1 MKILI
6 NRDTISSMD
15 IYTSLSKDE
24 ISQIASEDLLIT
36 KEVNSNL
43 RALLDSIKDKIL
55 ISDKTLLSIIA
66 AINAGYNVI
75 LYGPPGTAKS
85 TLSEILPKVLWNA
98 KCNIH
103 TADSDW
109 SVKKVIGG
117 LTVSYEINGDDVK
130 ELITPKDGYLIE
142 DIFDCYKVIKCH
154 GAYDTVFSVIDEF
167 NRTNMDECLGPMF
180 TAMGSENK
188 IIKLDYNRNFGD
200 RPLEITIPKKYR
212 IICNMNKYDR
222 TFTNDLSEALTRR
235 FKWIFVGVPSAE
247 EYQIE
252 KELIKKRVFEN
263 VKPTDIPSNNQL
275 EKIIDYKNN
284 PFFDKNI
291 SDKIFSI
298 LQTIRED
305 FEIGTAYGID
315 ALKLAFN
322 FFYLK
327 LNLIDFSNTDITISK
342 LIETSDYE
350 NLINSIKDQT
360 VKENIKDVDICTIA
374 PTMEDIHS
382 VNERVSI
389 SSTKRVYEWLKE
401 TLKKYNSRGKN
412 D

>member
-1 MKILI
+1 
-6 NRDTISSMD
+6 MD
-15 IYTSLSKDE
+15 FYTSMTKEE
-24 ISQIASEDLLIT
+24 ISQIASDELLIS

-43 RALLDSIKDKIL
+43 RALLDSIKDRIL

-117 LTVSYEINGDDVK
+117 LTIAYEINGNSVK
-130 ELITPKDGYLIE
+130 EQITPKDGYLVE
-142 DIFDCYKVIKCH
+142 DIFDCYKAAKCH
-154 GAYDTVFSVIDEF
+154 EQYDTVFSVIDEF

-180 TAMGSENK
+180 TAMGSDNK
-188 IIKLDYNRNFGD
+188 VIKLDYNKNFGNK
-200 RPLEITIPKKYR
+200 PLEITIPKKYR

-235 FKWIFVGVPSAE
+235 FKWIFVGTPSAE
-247 EYQIE
+247 EFQIE

-263 VKPTDIPSNNQL
+263 QRPSDIPSNDQL
-275 EKIIDYKNN
+275 EKIIEYKNN
-284 PFFDKNI
+284 SFFDTNI
-291 SDKIFSI
+291 SEKIFSI

-315 ALKLAFN
+315 ALKLAYN
-322 FFYLK
+322 FFFLK
-327 LNLIDFSNTDITISK
+327 IKLIDFSNTDITIEK
-342 LIETSDYE
+342 LLEEPDYQRLIESIQDETLKVKVTNE
-350 NLINSIKDQT
+350 ILNLIKDT
-360 VKENIKDVDICTIA
+360 IDAALTMTIA
-374 PTMEDIHS
+374 PLFDAIEDLDTIDKIKNLLS
-382 VNERVSI
+382 DYPQCLNELSRVNLIV
-389 SSTKRVYEWLKE
+389 
-401 TLKKYNSRGKN
+401 
-412 D
+412 

>member
-1 MKILI
+1 
-6 NRDTISSMD
+6 MD
-15 IYTSLSKDE
+15 FYTSTPIEKIKE
-24 ISQIASEDLLIT
+24 IASKDLLIT
-36 KEVNSNL
+36 KNVSTNL
-43 RALLDSIKDKIL
+43 RLLLDSIKERIL
-55 ISDKTLLSIIA
+55 ISDNTLLSIIA
-66 AINAGYNVI
+66 AINAGFNII

-98 KCNIH
+98 KSNVH

-117 LTVSYEINGDDVK
+117 LTISYEINGDEVK
-130 ELITPKDGYLIE
+130 ETIIPKDGYLIE
-142 DIFDCYKVIKCH
+142 DIYSCYEAEIGHKE
-154 GAYDTVFSVIDEF
+154 YDTVFSIIDEF

-180 TAMGSENK
+180 TAMGSDNK
-188 IIKLDYNRNFGD
+188 IIKLDYNKNFGD

-235 FKWIFVGVPSAE
+235 FKWIFVGVPSTE

-263 VKPTDIPSNNQL
+263 SQPSDIPSNDQL
-275 EKIIDYKNN
+275 EKIIEYKNN

-291 SDKIFSI
+291 SEEIFSI

-305 FEIGTAYGID
+305 FEIGTAYYID

-322 FFYLK
+322 FFFLK
-327 LNLIDFSNTDITISK
+327 LKLIEFSNTGITVEKLLAEPDYGK
-342 LIETSDYE
+342 LIEQIKEQTIKEKVDNE
-350 NLINSIKDQT
+350 ILCLIKDT
-360 VKENIKDVDICTIA
+360 IDAALTMTIA
-374 PTMEDIHS
+374 PLFDAIEKTETIDKIKNLLIDYPQCLNELS
-382 VNERVSI
+382 RVNLIV
-389 SSTKRVYEWLKE
+389 
-401 TLKKYNSRGKN
+401 
-412 D
+412 